1 MASAFTWWWSNTRVT
16 APTADDNKI
25 RRAASDKKMNVPHPD
40 PISSPSCFTLPGIIQ
55 DLEYSAS
62 PAAALTQLWIS
73 WRGCVDGQWC
83 AFCLC
88 FTKKEAFKRKISPQ
102 DLPTQTLHFMDTWRK
117 IWLYLR
123 LRSCRFSERVMSLE
137 TNQRLCEQC
146 PVCVGTA
153 EKLPLNVKYE
163 RFSCADMTD
172 FIHSAWNK
180 TSLCVEGVGV
190 SAYPEIS
197 LVNIEGPAEKPAAG
211 LWCRPCAKSLKS
223 QGSSPTEVRGQSSV
237 EF

>member
-16 APTADDNKI
+16 APTADSNKI
-25 RRAASDKKMNVPHPD
+25 RRAASDRKMNVPHPD
-40 PISSPSCFTLPGIIQ
+40 PISSPSCFTLLGISQ

-62 PAAALTQLWIS
+62 PAAALT
-73 WRGCVDGQWC
+73 R
-83 AFCLC
+83 LC
-88 FTKKEAFKRKISPQ
+88 GWAVMCDFPHN
-102 DLPTQTLHFMDTWRK
+102 LPTQTLHFMDTWRK
-117 IWLYLR
+117 MWLHLR

-137 TNQRLCEQC
+137 TNRRLFEQC
-146 PVCVGTA
+146 PVCVGAA

-190 SAYPEIS
+190 SAYPEMS

-211 LWCRPCAKSLKS
+211 LWCRPRAKSLKS
-223 QGSSPTEVRGQSSV
+223 QARVQLKS
-237 EF
+237 EFRAASIFRRW

>member
-16 APTADDNKI
+16 APTADYNKI
-25 RRAASDKKMNVPHPD
+25 RRAASDRKMNVPHPD
-40 PISSPSCFTLPGIIQ
+40 PISTPSCFTLLGISQ

-62 PAAALTQLWIS
+62 PAAALTRLWMGS
-73 WRGCVDGQWC
+73 DVRFVSASQ
-83 AFCLC
+83 
-88 FTKKEAFKRKISPQ
+88 KKDFPQ
-102 DLPTQTLHFMDTWRK
+102 NLPTQTLHFMDTWRK
-117 IWLYLR
+117 MWLHLR
-123 LRSCRFSERVMSLE
+123 LRSCRFSECVMSLE
-137 TNQRLCEQC
+137 TNWRLFEQC
-146 PVCVGTA
+146 PVCVGAA
-153 EKLPLNVKYE
+153 EKLPLNVKYK

-211 LWCRPCAKSLKS
+211 LWCRPRAKSLKS
-223 QGSSPTEVRGQSSV
+223 QGSSPTEVRVQSSV
-237 EF
+237 DF